1 MFSLDQFQTQVWSLL
16 HQLTLPF
23 SSAGIFSELQQ
34 WRSDSEFGRERS
46 ECFDPTGPLGH
57 AGASQSP
64 AAATGPAEDIPHQHA
79 KRSCCSVQTVRL
91 ARAIAGFGEPWIKQ
105 GDLMTM
111 PAEVPGGAGANGTST
126 DDGNGAIQLRASLG
140 IKAE

>member
-1 MFSLDQFQTQVWSLL
+1 MFSPDQFETQVWSLL
-16 HQLTLPF
+16 HQLSLPF
-23 SSAGIFSELQQ
+23 NSAGILSQLQQ
-34 WRSDSEFGRERS
+34 WRLESEFGREWL

-79 KRSCCSVQTVRL
+79 KRSGCSVQTVWL
-91 ARAIAGFGEPWIKQ
+91 GRAIARFGEPRVKQ
-105 GDLMTM
+105 GDLMTIS
-111 PAEVPGGAGANGTST
+111 AEVPGGTGANGTGT